1 MTEAEQNDE
10 STAFESVEPYEAPEV
25 ERSRTI
31 HTTLGARVLRAQ
43 DMVSGRQVQAL
54 LRHAA

>member
-25 ERSRTI
+25 ERLTHLAIRLSREQFESLFI
-31 HTTLGARVLRAQ
+31 ELCNG
-43 DMVSGRQVQAL
+43 
-54 LRHAA
+54 